1 MKVSLGARNCLYPM
15 PTTLVGANVNGKP
28 AFITMAHVGILDY
41 TTISLGMNK
50 AHYTNAG
57 IRENGT
63 FSVNI
68 PSQDMVRVTDYCG
81 LVTGRKVDKGAL
93 FTVFYGSLGTA
104 PMIKECSVNMECRLL
119 QTVDRP
125 NHDVFIGEIVES
137 HCDENVLTD
146 GVLDFSKVQP
156 VLFVMNDK
164 SYWRLGERL
173 ARAWSVGKGYQ

>member
-15 PTTLVGANVNGKP
+15 PTTLVGANVEGKP
-28 AFITMAHVGILDY
+28 AFITIAHVGILDY

-57 IRENGT
+57 IRENGA

-68 PSQDMVRVTDYCG
+68 PSQDMLKVTDYCG

-93 FTVFYGSLGTA
+93 FTIFYGSLGTA
-104 PMIKECSVNMECRLL
+104 PMIQECPVNMECRLL
-119 QTVDRP
+119 QVLDRP
-125 NHDVFIGEIVES
+125 NHDVFIGEIVEA
-137 HCDENVLTD
+137 HCDEAVITG
-146 GVLDFSKVQP
+146 GVVDFAKVRP
-156 VLFVMNDK
+156 FLFVMNDK

-173 ARAWSVGKGYQ
+173 ARAWSVGKDYR